1 MVLPGFTQKVKK
13 PMDFLLKKKVVKFA
27 SKSKKFANLAAN
39 KNICI
44 VLENERSFKKLFVKT
59 KVA

>member
-1 MVLPGFTQKVKK
+1 MQKVKK
-13 PMDFLLKKKVVKFA
+13 LMDFLLKKTIVKFA

-39 KNICI
+39 NNICI
-44 VLENERSFKKLFVKT
+44 VLENDQSCKKLSVKT

>member
-1 MVLPGFTQKVKK
+1 MQKVKK
-13 PMDFLLKKKVVKFA
+13 QMDFLLKKTIVKFA
-27 SKSKKFANLAAN
+27 SKSKKFANLSAN
-39 KNICI
+39 NNMCI

>member
-1 MVLPGFTQKVKK
+1 MQKVKK
-13 PMDFLLKKKVVKFA
+13 PMDFLLKKTIVKFA
-27 SKSKKFANLAAN
+27 SKSKNFANLAAN
-39 KNICI
+39 NNIFI